1 MWYFIIEVI
10 IFFKKIIK
18 LPLTPIPTHQVYL
31 LLKDLK
37 VPRVKPIQT
46 GKFRYNLVIAINF
59 NPTLKN
65 LKKFLSPSKVYII

>member
-1 MWYFIIEVI
+1 MKVI
-10 IFFKKIIK
+10 IFLKKIMT
-18 LPLTPIPTHQVYL
+18 LPLTPIPTYQVYL

-59 NPTLKN
+59 NLTLKN
-65 LKKFLSPSKVYII
+65 LKKFLLPLKAY